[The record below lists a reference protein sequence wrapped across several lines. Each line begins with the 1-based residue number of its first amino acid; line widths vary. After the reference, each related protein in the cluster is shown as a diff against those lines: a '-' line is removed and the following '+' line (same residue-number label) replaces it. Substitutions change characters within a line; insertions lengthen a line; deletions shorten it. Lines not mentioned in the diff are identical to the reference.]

1 MKALSYLML
10 FVILLFVS
18 NIIAQVPQQ
27 INYQGM
33 LTDAGGTPLTG
44 TYTINFNLYND
55 ATGSSALWTETQSV
69 TVSNGL
75 FSVQL
80 GFNNPIPLYI
90 FDGTIKYLGVQVGTD
105 PEMTPRQK
113 LTSVG
118 YSFKAA
124 DAVTLNGL
132 PSSSFADASHNH
144 NSLYYTKTEVN
155 TDDGTV
161 NQTEDPVS
169 WTKIK
174 DMPADFAD
182 GTDDIGSST
191 SGITQI
197 NGGTGITVT
206 NPTGPTTTVELNTNA
221 NDGAPNE
228 TDDPVNWTKLK
239 DVPTGFADGVD
250 NGIVDIT
257 VGGGLSINSQT
268 GPNVA
273 INLPLKNDLATND
286 GTINQTDDL
295 VSWYKLRD
303 VPGAFADGTDDGGS
317 TSHNHFGESWS
328 NTNSTYGLNVQNT
341 GSGNGLEGSSQ
352 SNIGILG
359 SSSGMGGSAIGV
371 KGVSPNGY
379 GLYGEGS
386 TAIYANGNAAGV
398 YAVSN
403 DGYGVMG
410 TSGTSNGIYGSSS
423 SNAGVYGISSGSGAN
438 AKGVFGESTNGY
450 GVHGNGSTGV
460 YGTGTNGGVA
470 GESTSG
476 SGVYGNS
483 TTIGVSG
490 NSTGSGDNGKGVY
503 GVANNGYGLWG
514 EGYYGAK
521 TVGTYT
527 GLWGVGGS
535 SSTDYN
541 YGVYGQAG
549 CYGVYGEAQ
558 YCGICGLASNTGY
571 TYGVYGGGPGYGVY
585 GSSANVGV
593 AGIGEYGVVGY
604 ANSTSAYSIYG
615 VNRGGNAGGF
625 DGNVTVWGTVSK
637 SAGAFKID
645 HPLDPSNKYL
655 QHSFVE
661 SPDMKNIYDGT
672 VILNSNGEAVITLP
686 DWFEALNKDFR
697 YQLTCIGGYAQ
708 IYIAEKISNN
718 RFKIAGGTS
727 GLEVSWQIT
736 GIRKDAYAIAHPI
749 EVEIDKPTTEKG
761 KYIFP
766 ELFGVSEE
774 AGINYE
780 QHKKMEEMK
789 KSSVIK

>member
-1 MKALSYLML
+1 MRKEYFL
-10 FVILLFVS
+10 FVFLLFIS
-18 NIIAQVPQQ
+18 SLIIAQIPQQ

-33 LTDAGGTPLTG
+33 LSDISGNPITG
-44 TYTINFNLYND
+44 TYTINFSIYID
-55 ATGSSALWTETQSV
+55 GTTTSSLWTETQTV

-541 YGVYGQAG
+541 YGVYGQAYY
-549 CYGVYGEAQ
+549 YGVYGEAQ
-558 YCGICGLASNTGY
+558 DC
-571 TYGVYGGGPGYGVY
+571 GVY
-585 GSSANVGV
+585 GSASDR
-593 AGIGEYGVVGY
+593 GVVGFGQNFGVY
-604 ANSTSAYSIYG
+604 GYCSTSGYAVYG
-615 VNRGGNAGGF
+615 YNPSGTAGEF
-625 DGNVTVWGTVSK
+625 NGNVNILGTLWK
-637 SAGAFKID
+637 PGGAFRID

-672 VILNSNGEAVITLP
+672 VVLNTSGEAIIELP

-697 YQLTCIGGYAQ
+697 YQITCIGGYAQ
-708 IYIAEKISNN
+708 IYVAEEITNN
-718 RFKIAGGTS
+718 HFKIAGGTPS
-727 GLEVSWQIT
+727 LKVSWMVT
-736 GIRKDAYAIAHPI
+736 GIRKDAYANSHRI

-766 ELFGVSEE
+766 ELFGASEE
-774 AGINYE
+774 RGINYE

-789 KSSVIK
+789 KQNELNKMIQDK

>member
-1 MKALSYLML
+1 L
-10 FVILLFVS
+10 
-18 NIIAQVPQQ
+18 IAQIPQQ

-69 TVSNGL
+69 TVSHGL

-80 GFNNPIPLYI
+80 GFVNPVPFYI

-118 YSFKAA
+118 YSFKSA

-132 PSSSFADASHNH
+132 PSSSFSLSDHNH
-144 NSLYYTKTEVN
+144 NSIYPLKTDLQGN
-155 TDDGTV
+155 DGTV
-161 NQTEDPVS
+161 NQTEDPIS

-174 DMPADFAD
+174 DIPADFAD
-182 GTDDIGSST
+182 GTDDVGSST

-197 NGGTGITVT
+197 NGGNGITVT
-206 NPTGPTTTVELNTNA
+206 NPTGPTATVELNTNA

-239 DVPTGFADGVD
+239 DVPAGFADGVD

-257 VGGGLSINSQT
+257 VGGGLSISSQT

-295 VSWYKLRD
+295 VSWNKLKD
-303 VPGAFADGTDDGGS
+303 VPGGFADGTDDGGS
-317 TSHNHFGESWS
+317 TVHNHYGESWS
-328 NTNSTYGLNVQNT
+328 NTNSTYGLNVQNA
-341 GSGNGLEGSSQ
+341 GSGNGLEGASV
-352 SNIGILG
+352 SNTGVLGTSTGIGG
-359 SSSGMGGSAIGV
+359 NAIGV

-379 GLYGEGS
+379 GLYGEGG
-386 TAIYANGNAAGV
+386 TGIYASGNAAGV

-403 DGYGVMG
+403 NGYGVMG
-410 TSGTSNGIYGSSS
+410 TSGTSNGVYGSSVS
-423 SNAGVYGISSGSGAN
+423 SA
-438 AKGVFGESTNGY
+438 GVFGESTNGY
-450 GVHGNGSTGV
+450 GVRGNGSIGIN
-460 YGTGTNGGVA
+460 GTGTLVGTYGYSSEGVGAQGQSVSGTGVA
-470 GESTSG
+470 GQSESG
-476 SGVYGNS
+476 K
-483 TTIGVSG
+483 GVSG
-490 NSTGSGDNGKGVY
+490 FSTSTTGVEGSSGGSGESGKGVY
-503 GVANNGYGLWG
+503 GIARDGYGIWG

-521 TVGTYT
+521 TTGTYT
-527 GLWGVGGS
+527 GLWSIGGS
-535 SSTDYN
+535 SSTETN
-541 YGVYGQAG
+541 YGVYAQAG
-549 CYGVYGEAQ
+549 YYGVYGLSQ
-558 YCGICGLASNTGY
+558 YCGICGVASNTGY

-593 AGIGEYGVVGY
+593 AGMGEYGVCGY

-615 VNRGGNAGGF
+615 MNRGGNAGGF

-645 HPLDPSNKYL
+645 HPLDPENKYL

-672 VILNSNGEAVITLP
+672 VILNASGEAIIELP

-708 IYIAEKISNN
+708 VYIAEKISNN
-718 RFKIAGGTS
+718 RFKISGGTS
-727 GLEVSWQIT
+727 GLEISWQVT
-736 GIRKDAYAIAHPI
+736 GIRKDAYAVAHPI
-749 EVEIDKPTTEKG
+749 EVEVDKPTTERG

-766 ELFGVSEE
+766 ELFGAAREL
-774 AGINYE
+774 GINYE
-780 QHKKMEEMK
+780 QTKRSEEMQK
-789 KSSVIK
+789 AKDLNMMPVAK

>member
-1 MKALSYLML
+1 MRKEYFL
-10 FVILLFVS
+10 FVFLLFIS
-18 NIIAQVPQQ
+18 SLIIAQIPQQ

-33 LTDAGGTPLTG
+33 LSDISGNPITG
-44 TYTINFNLYND
+44 TYTINFSIYSD
-55 ATGSSALWTETQSV
+55 GTTTSSIWMETQSV

-75 FSVQL
+75 FNVQL

-359 SSSGMGGSAIGV
+359 SSSVMGGSAIGV

-514 EGYYGAK
+514 EGIYGAK
-521 TVGTYT
+521 AVGSYT

-541 YGVYGQAG
+541 YGVYGQAYY
-549 CYGVYGEAQ
+549 YGVYGEAQ
-558 YCGICGLASNTGY
+558 D
-571 TYGVYGGGPGYGVY
+571 YGVY
-585 GSSANVGV
+585 GSASDR
-593 AGIGEYGVVGY
+593 GVVGFGQNFGVY
-604 ANSTSAYSIYG
+604 GYCSTSGYAVYG
-615 VNRGGNAGGF
+615 YNPSGTAGEF
-625 DGNVTVWGTVSK
+625 NGNVNITGTLWK
-637 SAGAFKID
+637 PGGAFRID
-645 HPLDPSNKYL
+645 HPLDPANKYL

-672 VILNSNGEAVITLP
+672 VILNSNGEAIIELP

-697 YQLTCIGGYAQ
+697 YQITCIGGYAQ
-708 IYIAEKISNN
+708 IYVAEEITNN
-718 RFKIAGGTS
+718 HFKIAGGTPS
-727 GLEVSWQIT
+727 LKVSWMVT
-736 GIRKDAYAIAHPI
+736 GIRKDAYANSHRI

-766 ELFGVSEE
+766 ELFGASEE
-774 AGINYE
+774 RGINYE

-789 KSSVIK
+789 KQNELNKMIQDK

>member
-18 NIIAQVPQQ
+18 NIIAQIPQQ

-33 LTDAGGTPLTG
+33 LSDISGNPITG
-44 TYTINFNLYND
+44 TYTINFSIYSD
-55 ATGSSALWTETQSV
+55 GTTTSSIWMETQSV

-75 FSVQL
+75 FNVQL
-80 GFNNPIPLYI
+80 GFNNPIPIYL

-132 PSSSFADASHNH
+132 PSSGFSLSDHNH
-144 NSLYYTKTEVN
+144 NSVYPLKTDLQGN
-155 TDDGTV
+155 DGTV
-161 NQTEDPVS
+161 NQTEDPIS

-174 DMPADFAD
+174 DIPAGFAD

-191 SGITQI
+191 SGITQL
-197 NGGTGITVT
+197 NGSTGLAIT
-206 NPTGPTTTVELNTNA
+206 NPNGPTATVELTMGHGNGINADMLDGLHSDNFSPVSHNHLTTHYTKEELNTN
-221 NDGAPNE
+221 
-228 TDDPVNWTKLK
+228 
-239 DVPTGFADGVD
+239 
-250 NGIVDIT
+250 
-257 VGGGLSINSQT
+257 
-268 GPNVA
+268 
-273 INLPLKNDLATND
+273 D
-286 GTINQTDDL
+286 GTANQTDDPI
-295 VSWYKLRD
+295 SWNKLKD
-303 VPGAFADGTDDGGS
+303 IPSGFADGTDDGGS
-317 TSHNHFGESWS
+317 TTHNHFGESWS

-341 GSGNGLEGSSQ
+341 GSGNGLEGASQ
-352 SNIGILG
+352 SAVGVSG
-359 SSSGMGGSAIGV
+359 TSSGIGGGAIGV

-379 GLYGEGS
+379 GLYGEGG
-386 TAIYANGNAAGV
+386 TAIYANGNATGV

-423 SNAGVYGISSGSGAN
+423 SNAGVYGVSLGSGAN

-476 SGVYGNS
+476 YGVYGNS

-535 SSTDYN
+535 SSTEAN

-549 CYGVYGEAQ
+549 YYGVYGLSQ
-558 YCGICGLASNTGY
+558 YCGICGVATNTGY
-571 TYGVYGGGPGYGVY
+571 TYGVYGGGPGFGVY

-604 ANSTSAYSIYG
+604 ANSTSAFSIYG
-615 VNRGGNAGGF
+615 MNRGGNAGGF
-625 DGNVTVWGTVSK
+625 DGNVTIWGTVSK

-645 HPLDPSNKYL
+645 HPLDPTNKYL

-672 VILNSNGEAVITLP
+672 VILSTSGEAIIELP

-761 KYIFP
+761 KYIYP
-766 ELFGVSEE
+766 ELFGASEE
-774 AGINYE
+774 RGINYE
-780 QHKKMEEMK
+780 QTLRVKEME
-789 KSSVIK
+789 KSGGMNLMPKDK